1 MLEEFVNDPFFG
13 IFLTLFFY
21 LMGLKLH
28 KKWQLA
34 IFTPLIFAIVCV
46 IIF

>member
-28 KKWQLA
+28 KK
-34 IFTPLIFAIVCV
+34 
-46 IIF
+46 